1 MLLPLVTPC
10 VSPHLIADLD
20 AQLTALGLSV
30 VHVATGPTLQ
40 AIGWDSPA
48 PVLLDHPQ
56 LDSYLEAE
64 MIALRLNRMTGT
76 SDNERTRILARNGA

>member
-1 MLLPLVTPC
+1 MLLPLVTPN

-20 AQLTALGLSV
+20 AQLIALGLSV
-30 VHVATGPTLQ
+30 VHVSPGPVLQ
-40 AIGWDSPA
+40 AIGWNSPV

-64 MIALRLNRMTGT
+64 MIAQRLNRMTGT
-76 SDNERTRILARNGA
+76 SDSERTRILNGCAL